1 MNIEQWTLDSIYCFF
16 ITLYIICLLILYTVE
31 SQILDKSNSRC
42 LEQNN
47 QSNAYQFTQN
57 NYSISRTLD
66 VSNKFVG
73 PLRVRD
79 IES

>member
-1 MNIEQWTLDSIYCFF
+1 MNIEQWTLDSIYCSF

-31 SQILDKSNSRC
+31 SQILNKSNSRC

-73 PLRVRD
+73 PLRVQD

>member
-42 LEQNN
+42 LEQKNR
-47 QSNAYQFTQN
+47 SNAYQFTQN